1 VYSGQRMIPFKAGL
15 EAKGGWILFALAA
28 TLIPVVLCGFM
39 FGFDIASAHAAF
51 WGRPKVDM
59 AVMTAAYEAFIREPW
74 HWPLTTVSGLGDKP
88 ISIVFTDSL
97 PWLAIA
103 LKATGLWR
111 VLHPMGLFLLASY
124 VLQVWSMIALL
135 RALGVTD
142 RWTLLLG
149 GLLSL
154 MVPAW
159 LARQF
164 GHIALAGHWIIL
176 VGLTLSVRSIRE
188 GLTWTRAACF
198 AGLFALIVGIHA
210 YHLPPVAAVFGAAL
224 LAELLQRRAGGWP
237 RVLGAVAMAIAAL
250 AVSTWILDYHDGR
263 GPTGGAAALGVYSMN
278 MVGPFWP
285 QASKLAGQ
293 LWTGSWYTGVV
304 DGNGAQAFEGFQYL
318 GAGALL
324 LIAAMAGFQLTA
336 AVRNRGVSASFWV
349 RWTPMTLAMIALT
362 IWAVGWSAYAFK
374 VHVYELPKPKG
385 ELAEVVGGFRAH
397 GRFFWAVGYMLL
409 ALAITWA
416 SRLPR
421 RTALA
426 VLVAALAVQAV
437 DTSLLR
443 HGVRQIFGWADPLA
457 YPIDLTASPKT
468 ADRHWTFAPT
478 YYCTPNY
485 GDLGV
490 MRQLFQAIVRNG
502 GSANT
507 YPTAR
512 SSDPPCV
519 VTRPETFVD
528 AAPGDRTITVVM
540 ANGQA
545 KGGFLDPIAK
555 RTDCYR
561 FGPGVACGR
570 DLDGIKGLTP
580 VKAGDL
586 AGTP

>member
-1 VYSGQRMIPFKAGL
+1 MIPSWADVRANRSQL
-15 EAKGGWILFALAA
+15 LFALAA

-39 FGFDIASAHAAF
+39 FGFDIASAHSEF
-51 WGRPKVDM
+51 WARPKGDM
-59 AVMTAAYEAFIREPW
+59 AVMTASYEAFIRQPW

-88 ISIVFTDSL
+88 ISIVFTDSI

-111 VLHPMGLFLLASY
+111 VLHPMGFFLLASY
-124 VLQVWSMIALL
+124 VLQVWSMIGLL

-142 RWTLLLG
+142 RWVLLLG

-154 MVPAW
+154 MFPAW
-159 LARQF
+159 IARQF
-164 GHIALAGHWIIL
+164 GHVALSGHWIIL

-188 GLTWTRAACF
+188 GLTWKRAACF
-198 AGLFALIVGIHA
+198 AGLFALIVGVHA
-210 YHLPPVAAVFGAAL
+210 YHLPPVAAAFGAAL
-224 LAELLQRRAGGWP
+224 LAELLQRRAGGWL
-237 RVLGAVAMAIAAL
+237 RVIGAVAMAITAL

-263 GPTGGAAALGVYSMN
+263 GLTGGATALGVYSMN
-278 MVGPFWP
+278 LVGPFWP

-304 DGNGAQAFEGFQYL
+304 DANGAQSFEGYQYL
-318 GAGALL
+318 GGGVLL
-324 LIAAMAGFQLTA
+324 LIVAMAGFKLVET
-336 AVRNRGVSASFWV
+336 VRARGVAPGWWA
-349 RWTPMTLAMIALT
+349 RWTPMTLAMIVLT
-362 IWAVGWSAYAFK
+362 LWAVGWSAYAFK
-374 VHVYELPKPKG
+374 AHIYELPRPKG
-385 ELAEVVGGFRAH
+385 GLAEVVGGFRAH
-397 GRFFWAVGYMLL
+397 GRFFWAVGYLLL

-421 RTALA
+421 RTALT

-443 HGVRQIFGWADPLA
+443 HGVRQIFGWADPLV

-468 ADRHWTFAPT
+468 ANRHWTFAPT

-485 GDLGV
+485 GDLTV
-490 MRQLFQAIVRNG
+490 MRQLFHAIVRNG

-528 AAPGDRTITVVM
+528 AAPGDRTITIVM
-540 ANGQA
+540 ANGQKA
-545 KGGFLDPIAK
+545 GGFLDPIAK